1 MAGTGL
7 SQPPVAL
14 LNTMNAATQ
23 QYLAP
28 FLGDV
33 VFKPSAAWWGFTREG
48 IFLRGGGALTY
59 PILSTLESS
68 GGPYWGA
75 QLLDTNIEDNVV
87 PATQVWRPYAKPIV
101 IPYTD
106 LMMNRGY
113 GSLDLLQIKYE
124 SATLTFLQQISQ
136 AMWGISPRNTTL
148 DVDNLVNWVGT
159 QNNTI
164 AGINRSSN
172 AFWNPVAP
180 LSQSGGGALLPATAN
195 QVFFSISKGYET
207 PNLLLMSPT
216 SFAAFMNNF
225 TSLNRF
231 DQNLQDKEAVQAGF
245 RLNFYWNT
253 ATVLPEAV
261 MPTTQA
267 YFFNTKYIF
276 PTFLESDYFVT
287 EPWTKPTNQRILVS
301 YFYLTWQIM
310 CLSPVY
316 AGANIYNIT

>member
-14 LNTMNAATQ
+14 LNTMNSATQ

-28 FLGDV
+28 YLGDV
-33 VFKPSAAWWGFTREG
+33 SFKPSAAWWGFTKQG

-59 PILSTLESS
+59 PILSTLETS

-75 QLLDTNIEDNVV
+75 QLLDTAIEDNVV

-113 GSLDLLQIKYE
+113 GSLDLMQIKFE

-136 AMWGISPRNTTL
+136 ALWGISPRNTSI
-148 DVDNLVNWVGT
+148 DVDPIVKWVAT

-164 AGINRSSN
+164 AGIDRSAN
-172 AFWNPVAP
+172 AFWNPPVAVN
-180 LSQSGGGALLPATAN
+180 QGAGGALTSATAN
-195 QVFFSISKGYET
+195 TAFFNISKGYET
-207 PNLLLMSPT
+207 PNLCLMSPA
-216 SFAAFMNNF
+216 SFAAFMNGFLGQIHF
-225 TSLNRF
+225 TN
-231 DQNLQDKEAVQAGF
+231 NLQDSEAMQAGF
-245 RLNFYWNT
+245 RMNFYFNT
-253 ATVLPEAV
+253 ATVMPEAV
-261 MPTTQA
+261 MPANIA

-301 YFYLTWQIM
+301 YFYLTWQLM
-310 CLSPVY
+310 CLAPLY
-316 AGANIYNIT
+316 AGIQITGIT

>member
-28 FLGDV
+28 YLGDV
-33 VFKPSAAWWGFTREG
+33 TFKPSSAWWGFTKEG

-75 QLLDTNIEDNVV
+75 QLLDTDIEDNVV

-106 LMMNRGY
+106 LLMNRGY

-136 AMWGISPRNTTL
+136 AMWGISPRNTAL
-148 DVDNLVNWVGT
+148 DVDNLVSWIGT

-164 AGINRSSN
+164 AGINRSTS
-172 AFWNPVAP
+172 AFWNPPAAVNQGA
-180 LSQSGGGALLPATAN
+180 GGALTTATAN
-195 QVFFSISKGYET
+195 QAFFSIAKGYET

-216 SFAAFMNNF
+216 SFSAF
-225 TSLNRF
+225 LNTFVGQIRF
-231 DQNLQDKEAVQAGF
+231 GENMQDKEAVQAGF
-245 RLNFYWNT
+245 RYNFFFNT
-253 ATVLPEAV
+253 ATVLPESV
-261 MPTTQA
+261 MPTTVA

-310 CLSPVY
+310 CLSPIF
-316 AGANIYNIT
+316 AGCEITNIT